1 MPDQYRV
8 GVIGTLVHDVIH
20 GRPPRR
26 ERTEGWGG
34 IAYALSGL
42 DAALPA
48 AWEVVPLIKV
58 GADLAESASAFVG
71 ALRHVAP
78 DSALVP
84 VPEPNNRS
92 ELRYYSDERRSE
104 VLSGGVPGW
113 EWSALEPLLARAR
126 LDALYV
132 NFLSGWEVDLA
143 TMQRVRAAF
152 DGPIYTD
159 LHMLLWRADATGLRS
174 LRPLA
179 DAAAWCRC
187 FDCIQVNEDE
197 MAMLAPDPDALAR
210 LALSAGARCTMVTLG
225 PRGVVYHAAPGFAR
239 LTDLGRDHGRS
250 QPRLGVSG
258 GLHGILL
265 PSDAV
270 RTGDDVDPT
279 GCGDVWGATAFARLL
294 AGDAL
299 PDALRAANGAAGRNA
314 EYHGVNGLVAHLAA
328 DLAAR

>member
-1 MPDQYRV
+1 MPDKYRV
-8 GVIGTLVHDVIH
+8 GVIGSLVHDVIH
-20 GRPPRR
+20 GRPPRS
-26 ERTEGWGG
+26 ERSEGWGG

-42 DAALPA
+42 DAALPP
-48 AWEVVPLIKV
+48 AWEIVPLIKV
-58 GADLAESASAFVG
+58 GADLAESAAAFVG
-71 ALRHVAP
+71 GLRHVAP

-132 NFLSGWEVDLA
+132 NFLSGCEVDLA

-152 DGPIYTD
+152 DGPIYSD

-179 DAAAWCRC
+179 EAAAWCRC
-187 FDCIQVNEDE
+187 IDCIQVNEDE
-197 MAMLAPDPDALAR
+197 MAMLAPDPDALAG
-210 LALSAGARCTMVTLG
+210 LALSAGACCTLVTLG
-225 PRGVVYHAAPGFAR
+225 PRGVVYHAAPGFER
-239 LTDLGRDHGRS
+239 LADLPHDRGRR
-250 QPRLGVSG
+250 QPRVDVPG
-258 GLHGILL
+258 GLHGVLL

-270 RTGDDVDPT
+270 RTGPDVDPT

-299 PDALRAANGAAGRNA
+299 PDALRTANRAAGRNA
-314 EYHGVNGLVAHLAA
+314 AYHGVNGLVGHLASE
-328 DLAAR
+328 LAAR

>member
-1 MPDQYRV
+1 MPDKYRV

-20 GRPPRR
+20 GRPPRS
-26 ERTEGWGG
+26 ERSEGWGG

-42 DAALPA
+42 DAALPP
-48 AWEVVPLIKV
+48 AWEIVPLIKV

-239 LTDLGRDHGRS
+239 LADLGATTGAASRASACRAGCTASCCR
-250 QPRLGVSG
+250 
-258 GLHGILL
+258 
-265 PSDAV
+265 
-270 RTGDDVDPT
+270 RTPCAPVT
-279 GCGDVWGATAFARLL
+279 TSTR
-294 AGDAL
+294 
-299 PDALRAANGAAGRNA
+299 PDAATCGVRPRSRACWPATRCPTRCAPPTAPPAATRSTTA
-314 EYHGVNGLVAHLAA
+314 
-328 DLAAR
+328 